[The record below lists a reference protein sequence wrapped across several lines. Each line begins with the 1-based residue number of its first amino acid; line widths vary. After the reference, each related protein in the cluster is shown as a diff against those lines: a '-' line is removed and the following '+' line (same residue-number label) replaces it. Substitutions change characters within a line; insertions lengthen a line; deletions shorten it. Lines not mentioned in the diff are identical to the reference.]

1 MKTKV
6 ISTILMALSLGAF
19 SAMATI
25 AQTKKVQSHS
35 ATQGKKE
42 MSHDQ
47 MMMAN
52 EPHHVL
58 AMAYHQNLAAFAK
71 VLHEQTARASSVNV
85 EFARTAVAGMRGSFD
100 QMKQHHQAHMQTMSA
115 EMRAK
120 MSGQMS
126 EMMQQMETHHTELNT
141 QLTALEQEVQAT
153 TPDAK
158 KVSTLAASVHTHL
171 DAMSKMHQGGKSSK
185 MKMKM

>member
-1 MKTKV
+1 
-6 ISTILMALSLGAF
+6 
-19 SAMATI
+19 
-25 AQTKKVQSHS
+25 
-35 ATQGKKE
+35 
-42 MSHDQ
+42 

-85 EFARTAVAGMRGSFD
+85 EFARAAVAEMRRSSD
-100 QMKQHHQAHMQTMSA
+100 QMKQHHQEHMQTMSA